1 MQHAG
6 ERLGI
11 LGLSIDASGDLHQ
24 VDVHAKLPRIA
35 FQMPHREESENGT
48 VTAIIPTYRRP
59 QLLARAITSVARQS
73 FSDVRISVFDNASDD
88 GTADTVRAM
97 ALSDPRISYFC
108 HERNMG
114 ALRNFEFGLRSV
126 NTPFFSFLSDDDL
139 LLPGF
144 YERALAEFS
153 RNPGA
158 LFVVGDT
165 LELLVRGE
173 VLVGSR
179 SAAYHVG
186 YCNAPQGLPLFVEKG
201 IPMWTGIL
209 FRREVID
216 RVGGLDVSS
225 IAGDADFLLRCAA
238 ACDFSVF
245 HEPVAIFCHSEEAAS
260 HSFDID
266 SERQLHSKLARKVAE
281 LANRAGLGEETLI
294 SAWNRAVEQLAA
306 RASLKDF
313 AFGKRERVA
322 GRLDTL
328 ARHRSPGLM
337 LAALRF
343 IVAATS
349 LWPASRMAVLLA
361 RGIRR
366 TRYETLRIRN
376 RELTSRYRPL
386 MRDLAT
392 SAQYHDAP
400 RDLAGSGGTYGGDT

>member
-1 MQHAG
+1 
-6 ERLGI
+6 
-11 LGLSIDASGDLHQ
+11 
-24 VDVHAKLPRIA
+24 
-35 FQMPHREESENGT
+35 
-48 VTAIIPTYRRP
+48 
-59 QLLARAITSVARQS
+59 
-73 FSDVRISVFDNASDD
+73 
-88 GTADTVRAM
+88 
-97 ALSDPRISYFC
+97 
-108 HERNMG
+108 MG

-165 LELLVRGE
+165 LELLARGE

-216 RVGGLDVSS
+216 RVGGLDLSS

-238 ACDFSVF
+238 VCDFSVF
-245 HEPVAIFCHSEEAAS
+245 HEPVAIFCHSEESAS

-266 SERQLHSKLARKVAE
+266 SELHSKMARKMAE
-281 LANRAGLGEETLI
+281 LANRAGIGEETLT
-294 SAWNRAVEQLAA
+294 AVWNRAAEQMAA

-322 GRLDTL
+322 ARLSIL
-328 ARHRSPGLM
+328 ARNRSPGLM
-337 LAALRF
+337 LSALRF

-349 LWPASRMAVLLA
+349 LWPASWMAVLLA

-386 MRDLAT
+386 MRDLAA
-392 SAQYHDAP
+392 SAQYHDAS
-400 RDLAGSGGTYGGDT
+400 RDLAGSGGT